1 MSGVGFS
8 EFLILCLIGLIVL
21 GPERLPK
28 VANQIGRWVGQA
40 RRMTRV
46 MRRQLQEELNFDDD
60 LNIMPSS
67 HPPPRNDDNY
77 SPLHKQPDASD
88 DESDDEDEGSDA
100 EAEGS
105 DVENE
110 DSERKE
116 KD

>member
-21 GPERLPK
+21 GPKRLPK
-28 VANQIGRWVGQA
+28 VANQIGGWVGQA

-67 HPPPRNDDNY
+67 QPPPRDDDDY
-77 SPLHKQPDASD
+77 SPLHKQPDESADEEEPD
-88 DESDDEDEGSDA
+88 DEAESPDLENDDSDGKK
-100 EAEGS
+100 
-105 DVENE
+105 
-110 DSERKE
+110 DS
-116 KD
+116 

>member
-40 RRMTRV
+40 KRMTRV

-67 HPPPRNDDNY
+67 HPPPRDDDDY
-77 SPLHKQPDASD
+77 SPLHKQPDESAED
-88 DESDDEDEGSDA
+88 DDA
-100 EAEGS
+100 EEPAAEN
-105 DVENE
+105 DVETD
-110 DSERKE
+110 DSEQE
-116 KD
+116 KDDT